1 MAMTNT
7 DRVLKYCAYQD
18 RSCWEVRR
26 KMRELKMSSAEADE
40 LLALLEAE
48 HYVDDARFAESFI
61 RGKMGLKRW
70 GRVKLAV
77 ELRKRGVEQSLVNE
91 KLAELDETVYESNLQ
106 YLKERWE
113 RENPDGDRAKL
124 YRFLM
129 GKGYTGDEIS
139 GVVG

>member
-1 MAMTNT
+1 
-7 DRVLKYCAYQD
+7 
-18 RSCWEVRR
+18 
-26 KMRELKMSSAEADE
+26 
-40 LLALLEAE
+40 
-48 HYVDDARFAESFI
+48 
-61 RGKMGLKRW
+61 MGLKRW

-106 YLKERWE
+106 YLKGRWE

-129 GKGYTGDEIS
+129 GKGYTGEEIS